1 MKPYMHYLFLLIV
14 TLAIV
19 SCENELSFSTKDN
32 PPKLVMN
39 ALINADSVTNVVY
52 LNLTGKEQVTHI
64 LNATLTV
71 HVNGKLTESLRPL
84 PIPPNAVPQCSFT
97 MKGKFT
103 PEDVVRLDAFT
114 DDGQYHAWAEVTI
127 PRRPDNIEEID
138 TLTVPLTQSG
148 YTRNHLR
155 HKITIKDLTGE
166 DNYYRLVMD
175 TRVIQ
180 TKLNG
185 NKEIIATQ
193 TWHNYNFV
201 SREDV
206 VLTDGQ
212 PTTGSDEENSM
223 FDTTKNTYGVFNDS
237 RFKNSIYTMTVY
249 VPSELFRGID
259 PLGPFLSEQADI
271 TVRLLSITE
280 TEYYY
285 LRALNLASSD
295 AYDEMLSE
303 PIKYPSNV
311 HGGTGIVGASTET
324 SKIIHIK
331 KMQQ

>member
-1 MKPYMHYLFLLIV
+1 MKPYIQHYLSLLIM
-14 TLAIV
+14 TLTIV
-19 SCENELSFSTKDN
+19 SCENELPFSIKDN

-52 LNLTGKEQVTHI
+52 LNLTGKNQVTHI
-64 LNATLTV
+64 LDATLTV
-71 HVNGKLTESLRPL
+71 HVNGNLTESLRPL
-84 PIPPNAVPQCSFT
+84 PIEPNMPPQCSFT
-97 MKGKFT
+97 MNSKFT
-103 PEDVVRLDAFT
+103 PGDVVRLDAFT
-114 DDGQYHAWAEVTI
+114 DNGQYHAWTEVTI
-127 PRRPDNIEEID
+127 PQRPNNIEKID
-138 TLTVPLTQSG
+138 TLSVPLTQSG
-148 YTRNHLR
+148 YTKKHLR

-180 TKLNG
+180 TKLNE
-185 NKEIIATQ
+185 NKEIVATQ

-201 SREDV
+201 SREDI

-223 FDTTKNTYGVFNDS
+223 FDTTKNTYGVFNDA
-237 RFKNSIYTMTVY
+237 RFKNSTYIMTVY
-249 VPSELFRGID
+249 IPSELFQGID

-311 HGGTGIVGASTET
+311 HGGTGMVGASTET

-331 KMQQ
+331 K